1 MFRKRERGIE
11 YKTPEQIQKMR
22 VAGLLVGQTLELL
35 RASVR
40 PGMTTLDLDRIA
52 EDNIRSHG
60 GIPSFQGVP
69 GGPGVPDFAHTICAS
84 VNDEIVHG
92 VPGSRVIADGDVV
105 SIDCGAIVD
114 GWHGDAAVTI
124 AVGEIAP
131 DVATLLQVCEN
142 ALWAG
147 MAAASLTGRIN
158 DIGDAI
164 EAHVRAAGEYG
175 IVEEYVGHG
184 IGSEMHMA
192 PQVPNYSV
200 RAKLERMR
208 PGLVLAVEPMI
219 NLGSRQT
226 KVLADGWTVATTDG
240 KASAHFEHTFTVT
253 ESGTWVLTALDGG
266 VERLRAAGVTVA
278 DRAGAGQSG

>member
-11 YKTPEQIQKMR
+11 YKTPEQIEKMR

-69 GGPGVPDFAHTICAS
+69 GGPGVPDFAHTICSS
-84 VNDEIVHG
+84 VNDEVVHG
-92 VPGSRVIADGDVV
+92 VPGARVIQDGDIV

-114 GWHGDAAVTI
+114 GWHGDAAITV
-124 AVGEIAP
+124 AVGEIEP
-131 DVATLLQVCEN
+131 RVATLLQVCED

-164 EAHVRAAGEYG
+164 EKHVAGAGPYG

-200 RAKLERMR
+200 RAKLDRIR

-219 NLGSRQT
+219 NLGGKAT

-240 KASAHFEHTFTVT
+240 LPSAHFEHTFTVT

-266 VERLRAAGVTVA
+266 ASRLRAAGVTVV
-278 DRAGAGQSG
+278 DRTSAQS